1 MLTESEKESLQEM
14 SKIFVHE
21 IFNEQSQQVL
31 LDSMDDSCN
40 NDNNIQNK

>member
-1 MLTESEKESLQEM
+1 MLTESEKESLKEM

-21 IFNEQSQQVL
+21 IFNEEPLQL
-31 LDSMDDSCN
+31 LDSVDDGCN

>member
-21 IFNEQSQQVL
+21 IFNEEPIQL
-31 LDSMDDSCN
+31 LDSVDDSGN
-40 NDNNIQNK
+40 DDNNIQNK